1 MVESTAGTQVLDE
14 SDIIDIVKQHFY
26 KYGQGFK
33 DVRTRGDYIGRDSLK
48 IGLEIKLVPLNPALP
63 NTLIDKIYYS
73 LLNSCKETANVENAI
88 LGKIFDMIKQ
98 GTMDN
103 ITFMALIKK
112 IKGN

>member
-14 SDIIDIVKQHFY
+14 SDIVDIVKQHFY

-33 DVRTRGDYIGRDSLK
+33 EVRVRGDYIGRDSLK
-48 IGLEIKLVPLNPALP
+48 IGLELKLVPLNPAIP
-63 NTLIDKIYYS
+63 NILIDKIYYS
-73 LLNSCKETANVENAI
+73 LLNSCKETANVENAM
-88 LGKIFDMIKQ
+88 LEKIFDMIKH

-103 ITFMALIKK
+103 VTFTALIKK